1 MIQNQLRLLQ
11 EILATL
17 QAYAPLRGHNFLPG
31 APLPHVNLVPPP
43 VFAGLGVKYHHAT
56 LACFK
61 VFERIQEGELLPS
74 ITACPHGSA
83 LTHIQVLY
91 SNCGLSILVTKQ

>member
-1 MIQNQLRLLQ
+1 MAQ
-11 EILATL
+11 EVLATL
-17 QAYAPLRGHNFLPG
+17 EAYAPLRRHDFMPG
-31 APLPHVNLVPPP
+31 APLPHVTLAPPP

-56 LACFK
+56 MACFK
-61 VFERIQEGELLPS
+61 VFERIQQGLLLPS
-74 ITACPHGSA
+74 ISACPHGTA